1 MISMSTPTPRI
12 AGQQAKP
19 ILQKPP
25 GYRDP
30 NGPQARP
37 RPIGPPRKP
46 PIPPSFPAKRRR
58 KSCCRVCCCC
68 FCFFIVLLII
78 LIVIAGALFYLWF
91 DPKLPV
97 FHLQS
102 FSFRH
107 FNVSVKSDGTYL
119 HAATLTR
126 VEARNP
132 NGKLRY
138 YYGHTDVEV
147 TAGKD
152 KEIDLG
158 TGSVPGFTQGTKNAR
173 SLKIETKTDEL
184 VEDGMGPRLMSHH
197 KSKDL
202 VVNVVVKTTVAVIVQ
217 GRKTRPLAVKV
228 TCGGQSLKALNK
240 IPKCTIHFLKW

>member
-1 MISMSTPTPRI
+1 MSTPTPRL
-12 AGQQAKP
+12 AEQQAKP

-30 NGPQARP
+30 NGPQVRP
-37 RPIGPPRKP
+37 SPRVPVRKP
-46 PIPPSFPAKRRR
+46 AIPPSFPAKKRR
-58 KSCCRVCCCC
+58 KRCCRVCCCC
-68 FCFFIVLLII
+68 IWFLILLLII
-78 LIVIAGALFYLWF
+78 LIVIACALFYLWF

-102 FSFRH
+102 FSFPH
-107 FNVSVKSDGTYL
+107 FNVSVQSDGTYL
-119 HAATLTR
+119 DAATLAR
-126 VEARNP
+126 VEIRNP

-138 YYGHTDVEV
+138 YYGDTDVEV
-147 TAGKD
+147 SAGKD
-152 KEIDLG
+152 KGIDLG
-158 TGSVPGFTQGTKNAR
+158 TGNVPGFIQGTQNAM

-184 VEDGMGPRLMSHH
+184 VEDGMGPRLMSHY

-228 TCGGQSLKALNK
+228 TCGGQSLKALDTM
-240 IPKCTIHFLKW
+240 PKCTINFLKW